1 VPPNLR
7 IRGHLPAPV
16 INGGGDSV
24 WKWVKFSTFKC
35 SWPWPWIGSY
45 CIPHASVVD
54 LYLHTK
60 FHWNRRNFVDGRAD
74 GHLRPSL
81 IGRLVG
87 VYLKMGRIHWSDEAH
102 LGGVVCHMARQ
113 WPIHVQNLT
122 TSFSHSRDLIGTTK
136 KLNRSRYFTTPLSG
150 MICHLWAKI
159 CNLPTKFEAS
169 ISTCFKDMKGDT
181 NCRNSGGLRQLGVT
195 QRRWKQDVALTGRI
209 TTGPPSR
216 ISYVTYAPPWSVTDD
231 DRRQTASLV
240 WPICV
245 GGPVI
250 IQ

>member
-1 VPPNLR
+1 MGQIFDFQVLVTLTLDR
-7 IRGHLPAPV
+7 V
-16 INGGGDSV
+16 I
-24 WKWVKFSTFKC
+24 
-35 SWPWPWIGSY
+35 
-45 CIPHASVVD
+45 
-54 LYLHTK
+54 LHTSCISRRPLPTYQISLK
-60 FHWNRRNFVDGRAD
+60 SKKLCGWTGGRTFETVFNRSTRR
-74 GHLRPSL
+74 SL
-81 IGRLVG
+81 PKNGSHTLIW
-87 VYLKMGRIHWSDEAH
+87 WSPF
-102 LGGVVCHMARQ
+102 GGVVCHMARQ

-216 ISYVTYAPPWSVTDD
+216 ISYVAYAPPWSVTDD